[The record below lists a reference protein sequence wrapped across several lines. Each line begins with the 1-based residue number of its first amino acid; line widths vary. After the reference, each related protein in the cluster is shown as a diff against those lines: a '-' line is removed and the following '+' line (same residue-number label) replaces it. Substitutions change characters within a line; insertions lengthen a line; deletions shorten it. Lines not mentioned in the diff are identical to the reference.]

1 MTYAEVFRSAVGS
14 KTRLFDIACVAG
26 GSAVIALS
34 ALVSIRLPF
43 GPVPVTA
50 QTMTVLLLG
59 AMMGKT
65 RALASVL
72 LYLAQGI
79 AGLPVFAGGMFGA
92 AYLLGPTG
100 GYLIGF
106 VPAVLITGHLAERDW
121 DRKVSTAFLAM
132 LAGNIAIYA
141 CGLPWLA
148 LFVGAERVFALGL
161 APFIPGDIVKLALAA
176 SILPAG
182 WKGLRALKNI
192 E

>member
-1 MTYAEVFRSAVGS
+1 MTYAEILRPAVGH
-14 KTRLFDIACVAG
+14 KARIFDIACIAG
-26 GSAVIALS
+26 GSAIIALS
-34 ALVSIRLPF
+34 ALISIRLPF

-106 VPAVLITGHLAERDW
+106 VPAVLITGHLAERGW

-148 LFVGAERVFALGL
+148 LYIGAERVFALGL
-161 APFIPGDIVKLALAA
+161 TPFVTADIVKLVLAA

>member
-1 MTYAEVFRSAVGS
+1 MTYAEILRPAVGS
-14 KTRLFDIACVAG
+14 KARLFDIACIAG
-26 GSAVIALS
+26 GSAIIALS

-106 VPAVLITGHLAERDW
+106 VPAVFITGHLAERGW
-121 DRKVSTAFLAM
+121 DRNLGTAFLAM

-161 APFIPGDIVKLALAA
+161 APFIPGDIVKLVLAA

-182 WKGLRALKNI
+182 WKGLRALKKI

>member
-1 MTYAEVFRSAVGS
+1 MTYAEILRPAVGY
-14 KTRLFDIACVAG
+14 KAHVFDIACVAG

-34 ALVSIRLPF
+34 ALITIRLPF

-50 QTMTVLLLG
+50 QTLAVLLLG

-65 RALASVL
+65 RAVASVL

-92 AYLLGPTG
+92 AVLFGPTG

-106 VPAVLITGHLAERDW
+106 IPAVLITGYLAEHGW
-121 DRKVSTAFLAM
+121 DRNIGTAFLAM

-148 LFVGAERVFALGL
+148 LFVGADRVFALGL
-161 APFIPGDIVKLALAA
+161 APFIPGDIIKLLFA
-176 SILPAG
+176 SAFLPVG

>member
-1 MTYAEVFRSAVGS
+1 MTYAEILRPAAGN
-14 KTRLFDIACVAG
+14 KARLFDIACIAG
-26 GSAVIALS
+26 GSAIIALS
-34 ALVSIRLPF
+34 ALISIRLPF
-43 GPVPVTA
+43 SPVPVTA
-50 QTMTVLLLG
+50 QTMAVLLMG

-65 RALASVL
+65 RAVASVL

-106 VPAVLITGHLAERDW
+106 LPAVIITGHLAERGW
-121 DRKVSTAFLAM
+121 DRKVSSAFMAM

-141 CGLPWLA
+141 VGLPWLA
-148 LFVGAERVFALGL
+148 AYVGANRVFALGL
-161 APFIPGDIVKLALAA
+161 APFLPGDIIKLVLAA

>member
-1 MTYAEVFRSAVGS
+1 MTYAEILRPAAWN
-14 KTRLFDIACVAG
+14 KARLFDIACIAG
-26 GSAVIALS
+26 GSAIIALS
-34 ALVSIRLPF
+34 ALISIRLPF
-43 GPVPVTA
+43 SPVPVTA
-50 QTMTVLLLG
+50 QTMAVLLMG

-65 RALASVL
+65 RAVASVL

-106 VPAVLITGHLAERDW
+106 LPAVIITGHLAERGW
-121 DRKVSTAFLAM
+121 DRKVSSAFMAM

-141 CGLPWLA
+141 VGLPWLA
-148 LFVGAERVFALGL
+148 AYVGANRVFALGL
-161 APFIPGDIVKLALAA
+161 APFLPGDIIKLVLAA

>member
-1 MTYAEVFRSAVGS
+1 MTYVDVLKPAVGN
-14 KTRLFDIACVAG
+14 KTRLFDLTCVFG
-26 GSAVIALS
+26 GSALIALS
-34 ALVSIRLPF
+34 ALISIRLPF

-72 LYLAQGI
+72 LYLGQGI
-79 AGLPVFAGGMFGA
+79 AGLPVFAGGMFGM

-106 VPAVLITGHLAERDW
+106 LPAVFITGYFAERGW
-121 DRKVSTAFLAM
+121 GRKVGTAFLAM

-148 LFVGAERVFALGL
+148 YFVGTDKVLALGL
-161 APFIPGDIVKLALAA
+161 APFIPGDLVKLIFATA
-176 SILPAG
+176 ILPTG
-182 WKGLRALKNI
+182 WKAINSVRQS
-192 E
+192 